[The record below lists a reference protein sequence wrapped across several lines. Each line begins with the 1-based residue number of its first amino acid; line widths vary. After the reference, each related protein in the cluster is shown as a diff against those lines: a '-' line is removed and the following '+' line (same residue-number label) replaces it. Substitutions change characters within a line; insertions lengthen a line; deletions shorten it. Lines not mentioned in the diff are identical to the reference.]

1 MVTFT
6 SKSGREYDPLP
17 IDSTRGFPQS
27 FPFLF
32 EGQNYHF
39 RLYVN
44 IAASVLNVNDD
55 KTFLE
60 LPTETAFLVVQ
71 VDKEISDGERETIFV
86 RKVIPELEYVAE
98 KIAIAFPKQK
108 IARNN
113 LNGQGELGSEV
124 IGGIAKRWE

>member
-1 MVTFT
+1 MDTFT
-6 SKSGREYDPLP
+6 GKSGREYELLP
-17 IDSTRGFPQS
+17 IDSTEGFPQS

-32 EGQNYHF
+32 EGQNYLF

-44 IAASVLNVNDD
+44 IEDSALNVNED

-60 LPTETAFLVVQ
+60 VPTKRAFLVVQ
-71 VDKEISDGERETIFV
+71 VERELSSGNRETIFV
-86 RKVIPELEYVAE
+86 RKVVPELEYVAE

-113 LNGQGELGSEV
+113 LNGRGELGSEV